1 MRAHENNDYSAL
13 LQAIK
18 ARTLWADGCW
28 LWLGQIKGDGSA
40 WVNLRARA
48 VRVRR
53 LVSEAYIGGRLDSRD
68 KIFSTCSQQG
78 CVNPEHLEIRV
89 FTR

>member
-1 MRAHENNDYSAL
+1 MHAHENNDYRAL

-18 ARTLWADGCW
+18 LGTLYSDGHW
-28 LWLGQIKGDGSA
+28 LWLGQIKPDGSA
-40 WVNLRARA
+40 WVSLRAKA

-68 KIFSTCSQQG
+68 KIFATCSQQG
-78 CVNPEHLEIRV
+78 CVNPDHLEIRI